1 MDKFFVDFICK
12 NVEAS
17 ANLCKLMA
25 KKESIYQPTEIH
37 QEFECMLDDKSRILI
52 PAALKKQLPACAN
65 ENFVIVRGT
74 DNCLNMYPE
83 HEWAIIKQKLSM
95 LNLQNSKNRA
105 AVRLF
110 TSGLFTTSLDAGGRL
125 LLPKNL
131 CEEKGIKKELVLNG
145 MGKMFELWDKKEY
158 RKKVSETNPEESDAI
173 INETLGSIDF
183 QI

>member
-1 MDKFFVDFICK
+1 VDKFFVDFSCK
-12 NVEAS
+12 KVGGG
-17 ANLCKLMA
+17 ANLCNEMA
-25 KKESIYQPTEIH
+25 KKVPTYQQTEIH
-37 QEFECMLDDKSRILI
+37 QEFECMMDDKTRILI
-52 PAALKKQLPACAN
+52 PVALKKQLPECASA
-65 ENFVIVRGT
+65 NFVIVRGT

-83 HEWAIIKQKLSM
+83 HEWDIIKKKLSA
-95 LNLQNSKNRA
+95 LNLQNTKNKE

-158 RKKVSETNPEESDAI
+158 HKKVSGINAEQSEAI
-173 INETLGSIDF
+173 INEALGSIEF
-183 QI
+183 

>member
-1 MDKFFVDFICK
+1 VDKLIVDFICK
-12 NVEAS
+12 NVGAS
-17 ANLCKLMA
+17 ANLCNEMA
-25 KKESIYQPTEIH
+25 KKEPIYQQTEIH

-52 PAALKKQLPACAN
+52 PVALKKQLPICAN
-65 ENFVIVRGT
+65 ENFVIVKGT

-83 HEWAIIKQKLSM
+83 HEWELIKKKLST

-145 MGKMFELWDKKEY
+145 MGKMFEIWDKKEY
-158 RKKVSETNPEESDAI
+158 RKKVAETNADESDAI

>member
-1 MDKFFVDFICK
+1 VDKFFVDFICK
-12 NVEAS
+12 NVGAS
-17 ANLCKLMA
+17 ANLCKQMA
-25 KKESIYQPTEIH
+25 KKEPIYQQTEIH

-52 PAALKKQLPACAN
+52 PVALKKQLPECASN
-65 ENFVIVRGT
+65 NFVIVRGT

-83 HEWAIIKQKLSM
+83 HEWAIIRKKLSA
-95 LNLQNSKNRA
+95 LNLQNTKNKE

-158 RKKVSETNPEESDAI
+158 HKKVSGINAEQSEAI
-173 INETLGSIDF
+173 INEALGSIEF
-183 QI
+183 